1 MGFVSGIVQAAPV
14 SENAA
19 RTVAAQF
26 MAQKKLG
33 NIATAAP
40 KMLRGKPSAQPALY
54 VFNAEKSQG
63 WVIVS
68 GDDRTRPVLGYS
80 DSGSY
85 DPSNVPE
92 NMQAWLE
99 QYAEE
104 IASLDE
110 GETSTYQGNASS
122 TMKAGSSVAPLIQ
135 TKWGQGRPYYFQCPK
150 YIGYYCVTGCVATA
164 MAQVM
169 YYYQWPDMISREIP
183 AYHWD
188 YGNTTLSSLAGT
200 SFNWSAMKKTYTS
213 NDTSATEASNF
224 AVAKLMRYCGQS
236 VEMDY
241 SPTFSGAQT
250 QNEVYVD
257 YFKYSPKARKLIRF
271 DYSYSQWE
279 SFILNELRAHR
290 PVVYVGH
297 KYEGGH
303 CFVCDGYDGS
313 GYYHFNWG
321 WSGDGDGYFLLT
333 SLNPDANGI
342 GSAEGNDGY
351 MISNEII
358 IGLEPNTIST
368 NERNSVVQAK
378 DIVVNSTT
386 YTRSSSSD
394 PFVITIGCR
403 YYNFD
408 NNSIV
413 SRNYDLSW
421 GVYDASGFNL
431 IAIYSTN
438 PHNATL
444 GSGNSTGTISRV
456 LNFGKNYGNGT
467 YYLRPICRENGG
479 NQWLPCHY
487 SGLNYV
493 QAEINGNTLTLMPVN
508 KGIQNNI
515 QTTEGVS
522 ASIYSYGT
530 VRKVNRPLEVTVKV
544 TKNCLADNLYFY
556 LLANNKPVG
565 ANTISLD
572 GNSIGYVTI
581 SYTPTKSGTNNLE
594 ITADRYGNY
603 SYCTGSVDVETS
615 SEANLS
621 MTYYVSGANS
631 SNNYTS
637 YTRSLPFH
645 ITIKNN
651 KNTVY
656 RDYIIAQL
664 YKKVDGSDVYHS
676 RITKGVKVTANGT
689 VSDDF
694 TFTNLEPGEY
704 RAEIYYYS
712 NDDLVRALRTYI
724 YHVAVNGDVNGDGK
738 VNVSDVTTL
747 INMILGVVTMDQAA
761 ADVNGDGKV
770 NVSDVTALVNLILS

>member
-1 MGFVSGIVQAAPV
+1 
-14 SENAA
+14 
-19 RTVAAQF
+19 
-26 MAQKKLG
+26 
-33 NIATAAP
+33 
-40 KMLRGKPSAQPALY
+40 
-54 VFNAEKSQG
+54 
-63 WVIVS
+63 
-68 GDDRTRPVLGYS
+68 S

-85 DPSNVPE
+85 DPNDIPE

-99 QYAEE
+99 QYVEE

-110 GETSTYQGNASS
+110 SKTSIYQGETSS
-122 TMKAGSSVAPLIQ
+122 TIKAGSPVAPLIQ

-150 YIGYYCVTGCVATA
+150 YNGYYCVTGCVATA

-188 YGNTTLSSLAGT
+188 YGYTTLSSLAGT
-200 SFNWSAMKKTYTS
+200 SFNWNAMKKTYS
-213 NDTSATEASNF
+213 SSDTVPTATANF

-236 VEMDY
+236 VEMNY
-241 SPTFSGAQT
+241 SPIGSSAPS

-342 GSAEGNDGY
+342 GSAAGNDGY

-394 PFVITIGCR
+394 PFAITIGCR
-403 YYNFD
+403 YYNYK

-421 GVYDASGFNL
+421 GVYDESGFNL
-431 IAIYSTN
+431 IATYGN

-544 TKNCLADNLYFY
+544 NKNCLADNFFFY
-556 LLANNKPVG
+556 LWANNTLVG

-621 MTYYVSGANS
+621 KTYNVSGANS
-631 SNNYTS
+631 SNNNTR

-712 NDDLVRALRTYI
+712 NDDLVRALRTITYK
-724 YHVAVNGDVNGDGK
+724 VAVNGDVNGDG
-738 VNVSDVTTL
+738 VVSSV
-747 INMILGVVTMDQAA
+747 
-761 ADVNGDGKV
+761 
-770 NVSDVTALVNLILS
+770 DVTALYNYLLNGDTSAIVNGDQDGDGIISSVDITIIYNILLGN